1 MKYLIG
7 NWKANKNL
15 SEVEIFFKTFAD
27 LYNQKKLDWSDN
39 LEVVLCPPFIYLEQ
53 AKRLVKKYNLPFKL
67 GAQDISPYDNGA
79 FTGEV
84 TARQIKEFAEFVL
97 IGHSERRKNFK
108 ELDTML
114 AEKVKQANG
123 FRLQIV
129 YCVPDEK
136 AVIPEGVSIVAYE
149 PVWAIGSGQTDTPEN
164 AGRIASTIKKDN
176 NIKSVIYGGSIKP
189 ENIAGFWESV
199 FIDGVLPGGSSLYA
213 DSFWQMILHATA
225 I

>member
-15 SEVEIFFKTFAD
+15 SEVEEWFRVIAS
-27 LYNQKKLDWSDN
+27 LYISKKKDWSDN
-39 LEVVLCPPFIYLEQ
+39 LVVVVCPPFIYLEQ

-67 GAQDISPYDNGA
+67 GTQDISPYDNGA

-108 ELDTML
+108 ESDDML

-149 PVWAIGSGQTDTPEN
+149 PVWAIGSGQTDTPGN

-176 NIKSVIYGGSIKP
+176 HIKSVIYGGSIKP

-199 FIDGVLPGGSSLYA
+199 FLDGVLPGGSSLNA